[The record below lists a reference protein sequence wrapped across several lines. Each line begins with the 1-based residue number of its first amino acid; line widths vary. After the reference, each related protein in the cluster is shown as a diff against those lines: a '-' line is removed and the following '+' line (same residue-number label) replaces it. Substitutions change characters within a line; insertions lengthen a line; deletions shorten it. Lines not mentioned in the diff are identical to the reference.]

1 MQSKVLIGELNYY
14 EPRKVVFKKEEYY
27 MRIVFV
33 VSNSVGLK
41 HEQLKRSKKMRW
53 RLFGFNLF
61 PAGGGGPLP
70 TCSF

>member
-1 MQSKVLIGELNYY
+1 
-14 EPRKVVFKKEEYY
+14 

-53 RLFGFNLF
+53 RLFGFNLI
-61 PAGGGGPLP
+61 PAGGGDPSPPVVFNLK
-70 TCSF
+70 SFGLISDFS